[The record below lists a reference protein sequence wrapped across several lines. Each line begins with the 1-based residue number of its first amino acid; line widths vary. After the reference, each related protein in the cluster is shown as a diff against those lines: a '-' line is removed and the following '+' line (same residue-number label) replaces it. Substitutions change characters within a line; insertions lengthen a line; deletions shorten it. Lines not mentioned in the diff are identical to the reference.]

1 VKGRGF
7 TLDGAKKE
15 MRSKNDLNYID
26 HKQEVVSKLEVIK
39 SRIKGLM

>member
-1 VKGRGF
+1 
-7 TLDGAKKE
+7 